1 MSLEELGNLGEFIAA
16 VATILTLA
24 YLALQIRQNTRALKT
39 TSHQETTREATGFT
53 SQLAGDAELAEIF
66 NIGARDWSAL
76 EERDRLRLSM
86 LLFGLFFNFQN
97 IFTLHKSGA
106 IDEEYWRSQLEVMR
120 WFMSLP
126 GVAHWW
132 GLGKNR
138 LRESFVSFVQGEI
151 V

>member
-1 MSLEELGNLGEFIAA
+1 MSLDELGNLGEFIAA
-16 VATILTLA
+16 VATIFTLA

-66 NIGARDWSAL
+66 SIGTKDWSTL
-76 EERDRLRLSM
+76 EDKDRLRLSM

-106 IDEEYWRSQLEVMR
+106 IDEEYWQSQLEVMR
-120 WFMSLP
+120 WYMSLP
-126 GVAHWW
+126 GVLHWW
-132 GLGKNR
+132 GLAKNR
-138 LRESFVSFVQGEI
+138 LRDSFVSFVEREI
-151 V
+151 T